1 MTRLSPAMHMK
12 QAPSPG
18 YELHFRPL
26 AHSGRGFRFDCDPAG
41 QVHLDGLSER
51 TRNNY
56 FYARAMVGREV
67 APPSVERAAPALS
80 VRAPA

>member
-1 MTRLSPAMHMK
+1 MNPAQH
-12 QAPSPG
+12 SR
-18 YELHFRPL
+18 YELRFRPL
-26 AHSGRGFRFDCDPAG
+26 ATSGRGFTFACDSGG

-80 VRAPA
+80 MPDATWCLPQQPA